1 MCGVVAGITTHII
14 QICSTTQSFNEL
26 GSVKGIHFFFFFE
39 KYSYAFAKHKTE
51 IPNIFIDSAYIQFSL

>member
-1 MCGVVAGITTHII
+1 MCRVVARLTSQIT

-51 IPNIFIDSAYIQFSL
+51 IPNIFIDSACIQFSL